1 MLSQANER
9 VLKMSDRTDAGV
21 MVRLNVRMPQAI
33 REKVAYWAEK
43 EGLSANDFIIE
54 CIEGHIARAN
64 GDYDLPTLEQAR
76 LAQLVDAQ
84 VVLASNVANLQKTVE
99 SMAGTIIGL
108 TRGDSYLL
116 DDEDGEE

>member
-1 MLSQANER
+1 MSER
-9 VLKMSDRTDAGV
+9 EAGEP
-21 MVRLNVRMPQAI
+21 MVRLNVRMPQSI
-33 REKVAYWAEK
+33 RDKVAYWAEK
-43 EGLSANDFIIE
+43 ENLSANDFIIE

-84 VVLASNVANLQKTVE
+84 VVLASNVANLYKMVE

>member
-1 MLSQANER
+1 
-9 VLKMSDRTDAGV
+9 MSERTDAGV

-54 CIEGHIARAN
+54 CIEGYIARAN

-84 VVLASNVANLQKTVE
+84 VVLASNVANLQKLVE

>member
-1 MLSQANER
+1 MAVIN
-9 VLKMSDRTDAGV
+9 KKTGGAGEAGEP
-21 MVRLNVRMPQAI
+21 MVRLNVRMPASV
-33 REKVAYWAEK
+33 RDKVDYWAEK
-43 EGLSANDFIIE
+43 EGLSANEFIIE
-54 CIEGHIARAN
+54 CIDGHVARKN

-84 VVLASNVANLQKTVE
+84 ISLASSVANLEKTVM
-99 SMAGTIIGL
+99 SMASTIIGL

>member
-1 MLSQANER
+1 M
-9 VLKMSDRTDAGV
+9 AGEP
-21 MVRLNVRMPQAI
+21 MNRLNLRMPVSI
-33 REKVAYWAEK
+33 REKVNYWSAK

-76 LAQLVDAQ
+76 LAQLVDAHTS
-84 VVLASNVANLQKTVE
+84 LASNVANLEKVVTA
-99 SMAGTIIGL
+99 MADTIIGM

-116 DDEDGEE
+116 DDEDGEA